1 MATACSR
8 CDLPLKAGDCLVI
21 CESGCGSVLHGA
33 CATPPAKVGARTVL
47 CGFCEPTN
55 DDAATL
61 RTRLVELQWNFTNLK
76 LMLLKLQHRDT
87 PTGEA
92 QSDVSVTVANVSLG
106 AAHSTPV
113 APAVGGSRAQ
123 RRAKRA
129 KASATAAGDAAAA
142 KANVRERPLLE
153 QGKKPP
159 SPGQLSRSYAA
170 VTQEGAAV
178 GAPTVTAD
186 SGEPRERVGA
196 VALSVAAPT
205 ATKTAATASGAL
217 KRDREAAELSAS
229 FNSAMDTS
237 VGEPSNRCTAERQL
251 TVAAVAAAAAETAG
265 AAGAA
270 APASTNN
277 EEITVRNDRTTDQP
291 AGQRGEGGFTTVA
304 RKRRQRPK
312 LKCGSSEAAK
322 TPGLEFAPVRTVRPR
337 FYGVFVDGLS
347 KSTSATQ
354 LLNWYVGRGVKPYMV
369 WKLKRKGQVSAFCI
383 SLNRKDLHGC
393 LADEFYPKQIMFRRW
408 GGGPPTDRELES
420 ASGRN

>member
-1 MATACSR
+1 MATVCSR

-76 LMLLKLQHRDT
+76 LMLLKLQRRDT
-87 PTGEA
+87 QTGEA
-92 QSDVSVTVANVSLG
+92 QSDVSVTVASASSG

-123 RRAKRA
+123 RCAKRA

-142 KANVRERPLLE
+142 KANIRERPLLE

-159 SPGQLSRSYAA
+159 APGQLSRSYAA

-178 GAPTVTAD
+178 GVPTITVD
-186 SGEPRERVGA
+186 GGEPRERVGS
-196 VALSVAAPT
+196 VALSVIAPAT
-205 ATKTAATASGAL
+205 ARTAATAGGAL

-237 VGEPSNRCTAERQL
+237 VEEPSNRCTAERQL
-251 TVAAVAAAAAETAG
+251 PAAAAAAETAG

-270 APASTNN
+270 VPASTNN
-277 EEITVRNDRTTDQP
+277 EETTVRDDRTTDQP
-291 AGQRGEGGFTTVA
+291 TGQRGDGFTTVA
-304 RKRRQRPK
+304 RKRKQRPK

-322 TPGLEFAPVRTVRPR
+322 TSGLEFAPLRTVRPR
-337 FYGVFVDGLS
+337 FYGIFVDGLS
-347 KSTSATQ
+347 KSTSAAQ

-383 SLNRKDLHGC
+383 SLNRRDLHGC
-393 LADEFYPKQIMFRRW
+393 LADEFYPKQMMFRRW
-408 GGGPPTDRELES
+408 GGGPPTDSELES